1 MIKKKKDRRPTFL
14 LLLVILIPV
23 AAWKI
28 AASYVD
34 RVTGPPKSARKEH
47 RPSPKPSQSYLD
59 FMRAMDRLD
68 LYATY
73 VVEETGWLMSDR
85 YPNLTYSK
93 KEAVV
98 ALLPA
103 LKEQIKFM
111 TGLKKELEAKLEATK
126 AVEASP
132 ELEELKANELRASET
147 VLELVKTRIDLL
159 QVTVDA
165 GRGLNEKEA
174 AVYYDRIE
182 DAAGRL
188 DPVGRQIVNLRYKS
202 IEKYPD
208 YCKTLAAWSNQTV
221 LCEPNLDLTA
231 CRAWPQ
237 WRGKV
242 LSLDEI
248 LKRLEEK
255 RERITSLEPPFLL
268 VDISKEQL
276 ELLDKT
282 IALVKLLKAKPAA
295 DEAAMDA
302 LIKPLKILKDRVSRK
317 RGQMGRLYRY

>member
-28 AASYVD
+28 AATYVD
-34 RVTGPPKSARKEH
+34 RVTSPPKSARKEH
-47 RPSPKPSQSYLD
+47 GPSPKPSQSYLD

-68 LYATY
+68 LYAAY
-73 VVEETGWLMSDR
+73 AVDETGWLMSGR
-85 YPNLTYSK
+85 YPNLSHMG

-98 ALLPA
+98 TLLPA
-103 LKEQIKFM
+103 LKEQIEFM
-111 TGLKKELEAKLEATK
+111 TGLKKELQARIEATK

-132 ELEELKANELRASET
+132 ELEELKATQLRAARI
-147 VLELVKTRIDLL
+147 VLELVETRIDLL
-159 QVTVDA
+159 QATVDA

-174 AVYYDRIE
+174 EVYYDWIE

-188 DPVGRQIVNLRYKS
+188 DPIARQIVGLRYKS

-221 LCEPNLDLTA
+221 LCEPDLDLIE

-242 LSLDEI
+242 MSLDEI
-248 LKRLEEK
+248 LKRHEEK
-255 RERITSLEPPFLL
+255 RERIKSLEPPFLL
-268 VDISKEQL
+268 VDISKLQL

-302 LIKPLKILKDRVSRK
+302 VIKPVKILKDRVSRN
-317 RGQMGRLYRY
+317 RGQMRKLYRY